1 MKVLIKLGSFLAD
14 RERKYNSTFNM
25 VINENQLTVDVLFWV
40 MDLLI
45 NLVSFR
51 VVLKH
56 PIPITNMFFWLT
68 E

>member
-1 MKVLIKLGSFLAD
+1 MKILIKLGSFLAD

-25 VINENQLTVDVLFWV
+25 VINENQLAVDVLLCV
-40 MDLLI
+40 MGLLI

-56 PIPITNMFFWLT
+56 PIPITNMFFWQT

>member
-40 MDLLI
+40 MGLLI

>member
-1 MKVLIKLGSFLAD
+1 MKILIKLGSFLAD

-25 VINENQLTVDVLFWV
+25 VINENQLAVDVLLCV
-40 MDLLI
+40 IGLLI

-56 PIPITNMFFWLT
+56 PIPITKMFFWQT